1 MRLKF
6 KPNVNV
12 PRGSGT
18 GTSGA
23 SEAGGVVK
31 GASGDA
37 GGGGEAKRRR
47 KRQKSKGGEESAG
60 TEGESSSELETSK
73 CVIVGGSIDMYNASK
88 LECPQ

>member
-12 PRGSGT
+12 PRGSGG

-23 SEAGGVVK
+23 SEAGGGVK
-31 GASGDA
+31 GDA
-37 GGGGEAKRRR
+37 GGGGDAKRRR
-47 KRQKSKGGEESAG
+47 KRQKSRGGEESAG

-73 CVIVGGSIDMYNASK
+73 YAIDRGGMDRYIN
-88 LECPQ
+88 